1 MEGLDVREQSTSN
14 GTSGDSIASNG
25 AGQSVELTAEADGAS
40 LMEQFLSDPS
50 HDYKTLKYGDVMEGI
65 IMHLDRDELLVDIGS
80 KAEGIVPAKEYSS
93 LSTEEKDKLEVG
105 DNILVFVVQPENPEG
120 HPVVSID
127 RARQEKSWRKLQEIH
142 EANEVIE
149 AEVTNY
155 NKGGLLVNL
164 DGVRGFVP
172 ASQVSEIRG
181 GDESSKQADMARL
194 IGSSLPL
201 KVIEIN
207 RHRNRLILSER
218 QAIQE
223 RRDVMKERL
232 IGELKEGEVRKGRV
246 SSICDF
252 GAFVDIGGADGLV
265 HLSELSWS
273 RVRHPSELLK
283 IGEDVDVYVLGIN
296 AQEKKIALS
305 IKRTQAEPWSRVAAS
320 YEVGKLVRGTVTQL
334 ANFGAFARIE
344 DGIEGLIHVSELA
357 DERIQHPK
365 QVVTEAQ
372 ELLLRII
379 RIDPQRRR
387 MGLSLRRALDTPDDE
402 LVSVFGEG
410 ILEERDGLAE
420 KIRASL
426 DAEGLTGQ
434 MAEPREPVEGESS
447 RNAGTATADSGDG
460 SARAAAQEPAV
471 VSQVAAFEERR
482 QRAEEAAQRSSRQ
495 QAQRPSRPASESQ
508 TFEGENLS
516 AMEIA
521 FAMAGAPAD
530 DLLSVLDDD
539 AKAPKKREPRARK
552 PQPSADVASA
562 APSEPPAAPAEMSG
576 GGSGSDASAEGQTAS
591 GSSGEPESQT
601 EDVVDSS
608 TVASLEGRAEI
619 VAPAGSEAAAGI
631 AGIETQA
638 ELDSVTATESTDR
651 EAPATP
657 RDAATESETVM
668 PAGPEAAAGTVET
681 DTLAELD
688 SVTPTDS
695 ADGQASASP
704 LEADPETE
712 KVVPAGPETAS
723 GGIEPEALTESS
735 RETDASSDEVA
746 ALETVESP
754 PQSGG
759 GETEDETDFTTQ
771 TESEVVAPAG
781 PEAAGVD
788 ADTESPDNAEQH

>member
-14 GTSGDSIASNG
+14 GASEEPIASNG
-25 AGQSVELTAEADGAS
+25 SGQSMELTAEADGAS

-65 IMHLDRDELLVDIGS
+65 IMHLDRDEILVDIGS

-105 DNILVFVVQPENPEG
+105 ENILVFVVQPENPEG

-283 IGEDVDVYVLGIN
+283 IGEEVDVYVLGIN

-410 ILEERDGLAE
+410 ILEERDALSQ

-434 MAEPREPVEGESS
+434 MAEPREPIEGEGGRDSG
-447 RNAGTATADSGDG
+447 GTATADAGDG
-460 SARAAAQEPAV
+460 SSRSAQEQAPAV

-482 QRAEEAAQRSSRQ
+482 QRAEEAAAAQRSSRQ
-495 QAQRPSRPASESQ
+495 QAQRPSRPAAESQ

-530 DLLSVLDDD
+530 DLLNVLDEE
-539 AKAPKKREPRARK
+539 AKAPRPRESRSR
-552 PQPSADVASA
+552 QPEATTGD
-562 APSEPPAAPAEMSG
+562 
-576 GGSGSDASAEGQTAS
+576 
-591 GSSGEPESQT
+591 
-601 EDVVDSS
+601 
-608 TVASLEGRAEI
+608 
-619 VAPAGSEAAAGI
+619 AAATNG
-631 AGIETQA
+631 
-638 ELDSVTATESTDR
+638 ATGTD
-651 EAPATP
+651 EQT
-657 RDAATESETVM
+657 
-668 PAGPEAAAGTVET
+668 
-681 DTLAELD
+681 
-688 SVTPTDS
+688 
-695 ADGQASASP
+695 
-704 LEADPETE
+704 
-712 KVVPAGPETAS
+712 
-723 GGIEPEALTESS
+723 
-735 RETDASSDEVA
+735 
-746 ALETVESP
+746 
-754 PQSGG
+754 GG
-759 GETEDETDFTTQ
+759 GEEA
-771 TESEVVAPAG
+771 VAPAG
-781 PEAAGVD
+781 PEAAGGATEPDPQAD
-788 ADTESPDNAEQH
+788 AEVVSATAEDTSSVETDEASSLAANIDAADRSEVSNQDESDVMVPGGPEAAAGADDAAAPADDSVEAADAEDAEQS